1 MRRSAQ
7 GATCFSGDRRTRPRA
22 GTTRY
27 VTGRVRDRVAR
38 ALWRLAPVAIAIAEP
53 HALVADDARNE
64 ILARAARQLFG
75 HQHPPVDGGS
85 CLPRRCG
92 DGRRCRCRCSLGL
105 DDRRGWRRALWCRC
119 NGRLARRLGGQRL
132 DLHRW
137 MRRDAVGGG
146 CATGR
151 WGIDTR
157 TTRSGLRRP
166 ARRRSSGA
174 RRSLRRGIRR
184 KRRHHACIV
193 AGFRG
198 RRRRRR
204 RARACLPGDEGDQCH
219 DDAKGDEQH
228 GDTEA
233 ARMRGIN
240 GDRGRRWRRH
250 PRRRA
255 GVRAARDLERIAAGG
270 ECRSLGVGPPR
281 VREMTRRASRR
292 CSPRWSSRRRGP
304 RSKPRT
310 IAKTKTA
317 KPKARRAV
325 VTPPIPRIAKPRT
338 AERPALDRSRRV
350 LPDDER
356 LDLGKSRR
364 RAQASVRIG

>member
-1 MRRSAQ
+1 MRRHAQ
-7 GATCFSGDRRTRPRA
+7 GATCFSVDRRAQPRA
-22 GTTRY
+22 ANDSATSLAAFGN
-27 VTGRVRDRVAR
+27 RVAR
-38 ALWRLAPVAIAIAEP
+38 ALWRLTPVTFAIAEP

-137 MRRDAVGGG
+137 MRGDAVGGG

-166 ARRRSSGA
+166 APRRSSGA
-174 RRSLRRGIRR
+174 RRSLGRGIRR

-193 AGFRG
+193 ADFRG

-204 RARACLPGDEGDQCH
+204 RARA
-219 DDAKGDEQH
+219 
-228 GDTEA
+228 
-233 ARMRGIN
+233 
-240 GDRGRRWRRH
+240 
-250 PRRRA
+250 
-255 GVRAARDLERIAAGG
+255 
-270 ECRSLGVGPPR
+270 
-281 VREMTRRASRR
+281 
-292 CSPRWSSRRRGP
+292 
-304 RSKPRT
+304 
-310 IAKTKTA
+310 
-317 KPKARRAV
+317 
-325 VTPPIPRIAKPRT
+325 
-338 AERPALDRSRRV
+338 
-350 LPDDER
+350 
-356 LDLGKSRR
+356 
-364 RAQASVRIG
+364 